1 MDARTRL
8 QYKAWRR
15 RKIRRLTLTVVL
27 TLVVAVSTF
36 SALQALGNRNNPIGQ
51 VNYDVENDDEPYDWV
66 DIEPDDQAD
75 VNEGDDAD
83 HGDEDALST
92 NQDLDIEIEIET
104 ETTQSPPPPDPL
116 PEECIGF
123 PERCSQRVAD
133 AETMSYLALVN
144 RNWRLGNYFSP
155 NDLRT
160 VNVQSFHG
168 NHLLRASAANA
179 LEDLF
184 AAASDAGHT
193 LVATSGYRSY
203 WTQQSTHNHWINV
216 MGETEARRVSARPGH
231 SEHQLG
237 LAIDIT
243 THALGGLSSYFSMT
257 AEGTWVRYNAH
268 RFGFIVRYP
277 YGREADTGYIYE
289 PWHLR
294 FVGINSATTIFNGG
308 LILEEYLGRW

>member
-1 MDARTRL
+1 MDAKIRL
-8 QYKAWRR
+8 QYEAWRR
-15 RKIRRLTLTVVL
+15 RKIRKLVL
-27 TLVVAVSTF
+27 MAILILVVAVSTF
-36 SALQALGNRNNPIGQ
+36 GVLQALGNRNAPVVQ
-51 VNYDVENDDEPYDWV
+51 VNHDVENDDEQYDWV
-66 DIEPDDQAD
+66 EIEPDDQAD
-75 VNEGDDAD
+75 GNQEIKEKID
-83 HGDEDALST
+83 DEDTQLMDQ
-92 NQDLDIEIEIET
+92 NLDIYMDPEPEK
-104 ETTQSPPPPDPL
+104 TQSPPPPDPL

-133 AETMSYLALVN
+133 AETTSYLALVN

-155 NDLRT
+155 IDLRT

-184 AAASDAGHT
+184 AAASDVGHT

-243 THALGGLSSYFSMT
+243 THALGGLSSYFSTT

-294 FVGINSATTIFNGG
+294 FVGINSATIIFNDG